1 MPIQKWFPA
10 KSAENVKESRF
21 ETWPQCR
28 GEWGW
33 NAASGR
39 APPFSQ
45 ILVRVCSALFQSLA
59 VWLCRLNIL
68 PKIAIVGSGAIGMYY
83 GAKLAQAGA
92 GVRFLLRSDLV
103 AVRARGSL
111 LLHEKNGTTE
121 LRPVAAFG
129 GAGEIGP
136 VDLVIVTLKTTANG
150 ELARLLPPL
159 LGPHT
164 AIFTLQNGLGSD
176 EQLAALF
183 GAERVM
189 GGLAFIAA
197 TRTAPG
203 EVTCYHPG
211 SIALGEFG
219 RSPQDRTHALAAQFA
234 AAGVKTRVVDDL
246 SGARWHKLVWN
257 IPFNGLA
264 ITAGGVATDRLCADP
279 LLAAEVRELMGEV
292 QLAAGW
298 LGFVIPD
305 EFLRQQFDV
314 TPPMGAY
321 RPSSLVDFLAGREV
335 EVEAIWGEPLR
346 RAQAA
351 GANVPRLEKLYRPL
365 KKLTA
370 R

>member
-1 MPIQKWFPA
+1 MS
-10 KSAENVKESRF
+10 SAFKKV
-21 ETWPQCR
+21 
-28 GEWGW
+28 
-33 NAASGR
+33 
-39 APPFSQ
+39 
-45 ILVRVCSALFQSLA
+45 
-59 VWLCRLNIL
+59 
-68 PKIAIVGSGAIGMYY
+68 AIVGAGAIGTYY
-83 GAKLAQAGA
+83 GAKLALAGA
-92 GVRFLLRSDLV
+92 DVRFLMRSDL
-103 AVRARGSL
+103 ATVRARGSL
-111 LLHEKNGTTE
+111 LLHEKDATAE

-129 GAGEIGP
+129 SPEEVGP

-159 LGPHT
+159 LGSPT
-164 AIFTLQNGLGSD
+164 VIFTLQNGLGSD

-203 EVTCYHPG
+203 EVTCFHPG

-219 RSPQDRTHALAAQFA
+219 RPPAERTRTLAAQFA
-234 AAGVKTRVVDDL
+234 AAGVVTRVVENLL
-246 SGARWHKLVWN
+246 SARWHKLVWN

-264 ITAGGVATDRLCADP
+264 IAAGGLTTDRICAGP
-279 LLAAEVRELMGEV
+279 ALAAEVRALMAEV
-292 QLAAGW
+292 QSAAGR

-305 EFLRQQFDV
+305 EFLRRQFDV

-321 RPSSLVDFLAGREV
+321 QPSSLVDFLAGREV

-351 GANVPRLEKLYRPL
+351 GASVPRLAALYAQL
-365 KKLTA
+365 KKLVA

>member
-1 MPIQKWFPA
+1 MN
-10 KSAENVKESRF
+10 S
-21 ETWPQCR
+21 
-28 GEWGW
+28 
-33 NAASGR
+33 
-39 APPFSQ
+39 
-45 ILVRVCSALFQSLA
+45 
-59 VWLCRLNIL
+59 L
-68 PKIAIVGSGAIGMYY
+68 PKIAIVGSGAIGTYY
-83 GAKLAQAGA
+83 GAKLAHAGA
-92 GVRFLLRSDLV
+92 SVRFLMRSDLA
-103 AVRARGSL
+103 AVQARGSL
-111 LLHEKNGTTE
+111 WLHEKGGTTE

-129 GAGEIGP
+129 STEEIGP
-136 VDLVIVTLKTTANG
+136 VDRVIVTLKTTANG

-159 LGPHT
+159 LGPRT

-203 EVTCYHPG
+203 DVTCYHPG
-211 SIALGEFG
+211 SIVLGEFG
-219 RSPQDRTHALAAQFA
+219 RPSQDRTRALAAQFE
-234 AAGVKTRVVDDL
+234 AAGVKTRVIDNLVE
-246 SGARWHKLVWN
+246 ARWRKLVWN

-279 LLAAEVRELMGEV
+279 LLAVEVRELMREV
-292 QLAAGW
+292 QLAAGR
-298 LGFVIPD
+298 LGFVVPD
-305 EFLRQQFDV
+305 KFLQEQFDV

-351 GANVPRLEKLYRPL
+351 GAHVPRLERLYASL
-365 KKLTA
+365 KELTA

>member
-1 MPIQKWFPA
+1 MT
-10 KSAENVKESRF
+10 N
-21 ETWPQCR
+21 
-28 GEWGW
+28 
-33 NAASGR
+33 
-39 APPFSQ
+39 PF
-45 ILVRVCSALFQSLA
+45 
-59 VWLCRLNIL
+59 
-68 PKIAIVGSGAIGMYY
+68 PKIAIVGSGAIGLYY
-83 GAKLAQAGA
+83 GAKLASAGA
-92 GVRFLLRSDLV
+92 DVRFLMRGDLA

-111 LLHEKNGTTE
+111 LLREKDVTTE

-129 GAGEIGP
+129 STGEIGP

-150 ELARLLPPL
+150 ELSRLLPPL

-164 AIFTLQNGLGSD
+164 VICTLQNGLGSD

-183 GAERVM
+183 GAERVT

-211 SIALGEFG
+211 SIALSEFG
-219 RSPQDRTHALAAQFA
+219 RPPQERTRALAAQFE

-246 SGARWHKLVWN
+246 AEARWRKLVWN

-264 ITAGGVATDRLCADP
+264 IAAGGVATDRLCADP
-279 LLAAEVRELMGEV
+279 SLAAEVHALMREV
-292 QLAAGW
+292 QLAAGR
-298 LGFVIPD
+298 LGYVIPD
-305 EFLRQQFDV
+305 SFLQQQFDV

-351 GANVPRLEKLYRPL
+351 GANVPRLEKLYASL
-365 KKLTA
+365 KKLTLKA
-370 R
+370 EN

>member
-1 MPIQKWFPA
+1 VNSF
-10 KSAENVKESRF
+10 
-21 ETWPQCR
+21 
-28 GEWGW
+28 
-33 NAASGR
+33 
-39 APPFSQ
+39 
-45 ILVRVCSALFQSLA
+45 
-59 VWLCRLNIL
+59 
-68 PKIAIVGSGAIGMYY
+68 PKIAIVGSGAIGLYY
-83 GAKLAQAGA
+83 GARLALAGA
-92 GVRFLLRSDLV
+92 DVRFLMRSDLA

-111 LLHEKNGTTE
+111 LLHEKGGATE
-121 LRPVAAFG
+121 LKPVAAFG
-129 GAGEIGP
+129 SSGEIGP

-159 LGPHT
+159 LGPGT
-164 AIFTLQNGLGSD
+164 VIFTLQNGLGSD

-183 GAERVM
+183 GAEPVM

-219 RSPQDRTHALAAQFA
+219 RPPLARTRALAAQFE

-246 SGARWHKLVWN
+246 NEARWRKLIWN

-264 ITAGGVATDRLCADP
+264 IAAGGITTNRLCAIP
-279 LLAAEVRELMGEV
+279 RLAEEVRALMHEV
-292 QLAAGW
+292 QFAASR

-305 EFLRQQFDV
+305 KFLRQQFDV

-321 RPSSLVDFLAGREV
+321 HPSSLVDFLAGREV

-346 RAQAA
+346 RAKAA
-351 GANVPRLEKLYRPL
+351 GAKVPRLEKLYASL